1 MSTKKL
7 YLSQTDK
14 KIAGVCGGIAE
25 YLEVDPTVIRIIFL
39 IALFC
44 ASFGFW
50 AYIIVW
56 IAAPK
61 GPEVPNTFN
70 QSTNPNPNNEYIR
83 EE

>member
-25 YLEVDPTVIRIIFL
+25 YLDVDATVIRIIFL
-39 IALFC
+39 VALIC

-61 GPEVPNTFN
+61 GPEEPGTLN
-70 QSTNPNPNNEYIR
+70 QNSNPNPNNDYIR
-83 EE
+83 E

>member
-25 YLEVDPTVIRIIFL
+25 YLDIDPTVVRIIFL
-39 IALFC
+39 VALIC

-61 GPEVPNTFN
+61 GPETGI
-70 QSTNPNPNNEYIR
+70 SNPNPSNEYIR

>member
-1 MSTKKL
+1 MSAKKL

-25 YLEVDPTVIRIIFL
+25 YLDVDPTVIRILFL

-61 GPEVPNTFN
+61 GPEMPNN
-70 QSTNPNPNNEYIR
+70 VNSNPNPNNEYIR